1 MEAITGGDFW
11 GIEREGIAG
20 DRAGGPDPTE
30 GKDGEDRGSVAGEDA
45 ELRMH
50 EGGVGGLIPLD
61 EQMSVKDGF
70 LVNKG
75 AGDGG
80 DGTR

>member
-30 GKDGEDRGSVAGEDA
+30 SKDGEDRGSVAGEEA
-45 ELRMH
+45 EVRMH
-50 EGGVGGLIPLD
+50 EGRVGG
-61 EQMSVKDGF
+61 
-70 LVNKG
+70 
-75 AGDGG
+75 
-80 DGTR
+80 